1 MRLDLERWQILRREL
16 REARLSAGLR
26 QVDVAAALRR
36 PQSFV
41 AKVESG
47 ERKIDLIETLSFC
60 RVVGLDPRG
69 LLERLL

>member
-16 REARLSAGLR
+16 REARLRAGLR
-26 QVDVAAALRR
+26 QADVATSLKR

-60 RVVGLDPRG
+60 RAVGLDPRS